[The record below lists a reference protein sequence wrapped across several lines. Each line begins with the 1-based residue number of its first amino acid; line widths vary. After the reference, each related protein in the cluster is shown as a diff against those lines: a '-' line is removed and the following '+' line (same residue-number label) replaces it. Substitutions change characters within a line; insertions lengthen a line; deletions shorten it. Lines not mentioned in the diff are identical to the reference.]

1 MEILNCR
8 RVIMKKIQHFTL
20 IELLVVIAIIA
31 ILAAMLLPALSAAR
45 ARANAASC
53 LSNLKQL
60 GLAYQQY
67 SIDSKGW
74 LLPSSQDGNT
84 STMWL
89 YTIRDMIY
97 GDENKK
103 GSPAYAGEN
112 TYAVFRCPGEAVGF
126 GLNGNGF
133 YAYAHYAHNARG
145 CGQPKADGTWN
156 YRPRNEANLL
166 APDRATVFVDN
177 ARKNAYSVDYTNST
191 YIAYRHGGTPFDEV
205 VSKQDVTSPGSVTNV
220 VYYAGNAAEIDHKAI
235 YGTFWLCEGIT
246 YMDKVQVIT
255 DSAN

>member
-1 MEILNCR
+1 
-8 RVIMKKIQHFTL
+8 MKSKHFTL

-45 ARANAASC
+45 TRANATSC

-89 YTIRDMIY
+89 HTIRDMIY

-103 GSPAYAGEN
+103 GGPAYAGER
-112 TYAVFRCPGEAVGF
+112 TFAVFRCPGESVGF
-126 GLNGNGF
+126 GKDGDGL

-145 CGQPKADGTWN
+145 FGQPKQDGTWN
-156 YRPRNEANLL
+156 YRVRNESSLIE
-166 APDRATVFVDN
+166 PSRASVFIDN

-205 VSKQDVTSPGSVTNV
+205 VSKKDVTSPGSVTNV

-255 DSAN
+255 DPAQ